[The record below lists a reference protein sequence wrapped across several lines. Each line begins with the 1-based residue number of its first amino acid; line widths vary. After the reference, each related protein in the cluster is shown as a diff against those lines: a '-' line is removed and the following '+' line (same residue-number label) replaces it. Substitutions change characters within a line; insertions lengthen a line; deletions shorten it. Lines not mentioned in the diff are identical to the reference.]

1 VSKLRVLLADDHL
14 AMLNIVVD
22 LLSCE
27 YDVVGAVSDGH
38 SLLEAAKA
46 TNPDVIISD
55 ISMPLLSGIE
65 AAQQLTKCGTEA
77 KIIFLTVHEDQ
88 DYIMASLEAGAIGY
102 VIKARLKSDLVL
114 AIKEAMKG
122 RRFVSPVNR

>member
-1 VSKLRVLLADDHL
+1 
-14 AMLNIVVD
+14 MLNMVVE

-65 AAQQLTKCGTEA
+65 AAQQLTKCGTDA

-102 VIKARLKSDLVL
+102 VIKARLTSDLFF

-122 RRFVSPVNR
+122 RRFVSPVSR